1 MKPVP
6 QPPDREVRMTGDQV
20 LARLESLGTEQN
32 RTVYARHG
40 VRKRMYGVS
49 YVDLRALAKKIG
61 RDHPLALELWSSGN
75 HDACVLATMIAEP
88 NRISRDQAER
98 WAAGLDSYVV
108 TDALTGVIAA
118 SPAAR
123 ALAEK
128 WVDRDDEWTASC
140 AWGVLAHL
148 ALEDRTLPDTWFEP
162 WIARIENDIHEAK
175 NRVRSAMNG
184 ALIAIG
190 GRSPG
195 LRELAIA
202 TAGRIGK
209 VDVDH
214 GETGCKT
221 PDAAGYIRKMAKR
234 SAAKAARTDN

>member
-1 MKPVP
+1 MN
-6 QPPDREVRMTGDQV
+6 GDQV

-49 YVDLRALAKKIG
+49 YADLRTLAKQIG

-75 HDACVLATMIAEP
+75 HDACVLATMIADP
-88 NRISRDQAER
+88 NRIGRDQAER

-108 TDALTGVIAA
+108 SDAFTNVIAA

-123 ALAEK
+123 ALAER
-128 WVDRDDEWTASC
+128 WVDREEEWVASC
-140 AWGVLAHL
+140 AWGILARL
-148 ALEDRTLPDTWFEP
+148 ALEDRTLPDKWFEP
-162 WIARIENDIHEAK
+162 WIARIESDIGEAK
-175 NRVRSAMNG
+175 NRVRYSMNG

-190 GRSPG
+190 GRSPS
-195 LRELAIA
+195 LRDEAIA
-202 TAGRIGK
+202 AASRIGK
-209 VDVDH
+209 VEVDH

-221 PDAAGYIRKMAKR
+221 PDAAGYIRRMAKR
-234 SAAKAARTDN
+234 AAAKEAKAAKG